1 MLNSTT
7 KCPSAVTM
15 LYIMPRARTA
25 RTNPLLSP
33 NETQHSRTLSV
44 RCPPVCVCACV
55 RACLFAG
62 LVGWLLA
69 CLLTNML
76 LLLGVNKMQNDNGNV
91 YRRERIH
98 SNSKLITYTHTF
110 IHSFIL
116 SFFLS
121 FLPSF
126 NNLVHICHHLYT
138 GYS

>member
-1 MLNSTT
+1 MSQCSYHALYNAQSTDRT
-7 KCPSAVTM
+7 DEPTTVAQRNAALTHVICSVSA
-15 LYIMPRARTA
+15 
-25 RTNPLLSP
+25 
-33 NETQHSRTLSV
+33 
-44 RCPPVCVCACV
+44 CVCACV

-62 LVGWLLA
+62 LVGWLVA

-76 LLLGVNKMQNDNGNV
+76 LLLGVKKMQNDNGNV

-110 IHSFIL
+110 IHSFIHSFIL
-116 SFFLS
+116 SFFLSFFPS